1 MVSQGFNDGGNDG
14 GNDEDGGNDK
24 DKDKDGKDD
33 HNPDPDAVPMLLL
46 PTDSSFLQQLFS
58 LLDSLKLNLTELVSK
73 LICMKY
79 PAHAAHRLK
88 LFAKVFFLDF
98 LKPNLTKL
106 VSKLICIHQ
115 LRFLFNDSL
124 AGFKRQEQ
132 TLQLLSFGCCF
143 LHWSAG
149 HTVVLDPMP
158 YSYSMQ
164 CNCSFAGF
172 KRQEQ
177 TLHFCVWLLS
187 STLAQLC
194 TQLFGNLGFVWLKSQ
209 KVAA

>member
-14 GNDEDGGNDK
+14 GDDEDGGNDK

-132 TLQLLSFGCCF
+132 TL
-143 LHWSAG
+143 
-149 HTVVLDPMP
+149 
-158 YSYSMQ
+158 
-164 CNCSFAGF
+164 
-172 KRQEQ
+172 
-177 TLHFCVWLLS
+177 HFCVWLLS